1 MMFSLIIGA
10 VCVAAAI
17 YFAARLLSRRPPA
30 WEPPAQ
36 HYAQQLSA
44 VTQPQITYRKTR
56 IMGRG
61 EFDLFN
67 SAMSVTGQTM
77 PSGDYPF
84 HVFPQVALGQILR
97 TDPASGAA
105 ADAAYRAINSK
116 RCDLVLTDRS
126 GLPFAVLEFQGSGHY
141 VGGTARQRDDIKRR
155 ALERAGIHY
164 VEIHEGDTP
173 EQMQRIIRKVLAAA
187 VQA

>member
-1 MMFSLIIGA
+1 MMFALFIGA

-17 YFAARLLSRRPPA
+17 YFVARLLSRRPPA

-36 HYAQQLSA
+36 HYAQQLTA
-44 VTQPQITYRKTR
+44 VTQQQIIYRKTR

-61 EFDLFN
+61 EFDLFR

-77 PSGDYPF
+77 PRGDYPF
-84 HVFPQVALGQILR
+84 YVFPQVALGQILR
-97 TDPASGAA
+97 TEPASGPA

-116 RCDLVLTDRS
+116 RCDLLLADRS
-126 GLPFAVLEFQGSGHY
+126 GVPVAVLEYQGSGHH

-155 ALERAGIHY
+155 ALERAGIRY

-173 EQMQRIIRKVLAAA
+173 AQMERIIRQVLAAA